1 MRDKFLIGSKVLA
14 RSFELVVSYFLC
26 SAGLISTAW
35 SQSVQEHHIVAGR
48 VQIPTVTEA
57 VKVAEPNQ
65 ILLQSGWQRV
75 TSVVASW
82 AYYNGDGF
90 LERPFNEKDDILPVS
105 YESGGGAYV
114 NVTPRRLGKVQLTLF
129 VSFADGGVERKM
141 IDLQVGQS
149 GRPPE
154 RVVIGLPGIGYQ
166 TDTPVL
172 SLDLSDA
179 YRTEHIYPAA
189 IYKSVTSPVP
199 LNAADVSFKF
209 IASTGTE
216 AAAEIDP
223 STAIVTARHVGQAL
237 LETSFGGVTTL
248 TCIDVMQHIGGGT
261 RSRCEELLPP
271 GRHLPPSA
279 GELDPTPPP
288 VIKVR

>member
-90 LERPFNEKDDILPVS
+90 LEHPL
-105 YESGGGAYV
+105 
-114 NVTPRRLGKVQLTLF
+114 TRRTTF
-129 VSFADGGVERKM
+129 F
-141 IDLQVGQS
+141 
-149 GRPPE
+149 
-154 RVVIGLPGIGYQ
+154 
-166 TDTPVL
+166 L
-172 SLDLSDA
+172 SA
-179 YRTEHIYPAA
+179 MNPAA
-189 IYKSVTSPVP
+189 VHTS
-199 LNAADVSFKF
+199 
-209 IASTGTE
+209 
-216 AAAEIDP
+216 
-223 STAIVTARHVGQAL
+223 
-237 LETSFGGVTTL
+237 
-248 TCIDVMQHIGGGT
+248 M
-261 RSRCEELLPP
+261 
-271 GRHLPPSA
+271 
-279 GELDPTPPP
+279 
-288 VIKVR
+288 